1 MAKAKAKAT
10 GSKPGFTHDRDG
22 SYIVVRRGL
31 DGWNVVQVQPQGGR
45 LLASL
50 VVEVP
55 SRAEAW
61 SVARQG
67 AANFGIPLLE
77 GAQ

>member
-1 MAKAKAKAT
+1 MAKAKTKAP
-10 GSKPGFTHDRDG
+10 GSKPGFTHDRDDT
-22 SYIVVRRGL
+22 YIVVRRGV
-31 DGWNVVQVQPQGGR
+31 DGWNVVQVQPKAGR

-50 VVEVP
+50 VVVVS

-77 GAQ
+77 GAR